1 MVWYDFAKLSA
12 SKCYG
17 YAKIFQCCDVAK
29 LFKFITTGFFFYI
42 FFVTC
47 TLWKN
52 IYNSDY

>member
-29 LFKFITTGFFFYI
+29 FLKFITTDFFLHVLYK
-42 FFVTC
+42 
-47 TLWKN
+47 KN
-52 IYNSDY
+52 I